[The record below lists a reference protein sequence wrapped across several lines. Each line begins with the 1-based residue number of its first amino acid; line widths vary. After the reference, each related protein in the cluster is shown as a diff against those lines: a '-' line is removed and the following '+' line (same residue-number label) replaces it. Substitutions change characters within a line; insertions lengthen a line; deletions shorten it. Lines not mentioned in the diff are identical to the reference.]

1 MSTTPPTDPIPQS
14 VQHKLA
20 RLEREL
26 EAARRISLTL
36 FQHLNIRDLV
46 EKSLGIALEVVGAEA
61 GSVLLANP
69 ETQQLVFSYSIG
81 VSRVPVG
88 TTIAWNQGIA
98 GSVYQSGNPEIIP
111 DVDADPRHLPSI
123 DYITGYKTRE
133 LIAIP
138 LKRWEG
144 EPIGVM
150 EVLNKVQGR
159 LNHDDIAIL
168 TIISAFTAISIEE
181 ARLFEEAKLAEVAR
195 LLGDIGH
202 DVKNMLMPVITGAG
216 LLQEELNDFFS
227 TLPEDVNTSK
237 SSATQEMCREVI
249 DMLRNNGLRIQ
260 DRVREISDCVKG
272 RSTPPKFSLCMLKD
286 IVGIVVQTLRFLAEE
301 KGISLR
307 IEGLDSL
314 PAIQADSHRLFN
326 AFYNLINNAIPEV
339 PSGGS
344 ITTFGKVNSDEQMIH
359 VQIVDTGRGMTPEV
373 RDSLFTNRVISQKVG
388 GTGLGTKIVK
398 DVIDVHRGSIHVESE
413 IGVGTTFYIT
423 LPIGGPDDSPGS

>member
-1 MSTTPPTDPIPQS
+1 MSTTPPTDPISQTA
-14 VQHKLA
+14 QHKLA

-26 EAARRISLTL
+26 EAARRISLSL
-36 FQHLNIRDLV
+36 FQHLNIGDLV

-88 TTIAWNQGIA
+88 TTIPWDKGIA
-98 GSVYQSGNPEIIP
+98 GSVFQSGNPEIIP
-111 DVDADPRHLPSI
+111 NVATDPRHLPSI
-123 DYITGYKTRE
+123 DYITGYRTRE

-150 EVLNKVQGR
+150 EVLNKAQGR

-260 DRVREISDCVKG
+260 DRVREIGDCVKG
-272 RSTPPKFSLCMLKD
+272 RSTPPKFAQCRLKD

-301 KGISLR
+301 RGISLR

-339 PSGGS
+339 SSGGS
-344 ITTFGKVNSDEQMIH
+344 ITIDGKLNSDEQRIH

-413 IGVGTTFYIT
+413 IGEGTTFHIT
-423 LPIGGPDDSPGS
+423 LPIGGPDASPGS